1 MPEKSQWLK
10 SPPFCCFH
18 SSPRHFETTCSK
30 TVRPRRSLCGPEFFI
45 HHRSV
50 VSRPLLSLLPGAP
63 LRDPNPTSQLS
74 LSPPLPLLLLLLSPS
89 HSLPASTPPATPP
102 LSSAR
107 RRKSLASAALWMSG
121 VLPLCGGAA
130 RKVASSAH
138 PQWWPG
144 AHPPA
149 LAQVAMG
156 SDVQLRI
163 WRNEGCDMLF
173 PYNTAYEVFFQ
184 KQGKC

>member
-1 MPEKSQWLK
+1 MLK
-10 SPPFCCFH
+10 NGEATSLPLRTRIFH
-18 SSPRHFETTCSK
+18 SSPFCRFASAFVSFTWRSPA
-30 TVRPRRSLCGPEFFI
+30 RPKPY
-45 HHRSV
+45 
-50 VSRPLLSLLPGAP
+50 LPA
-63 LRDPNPTSQLS
+63 LS
-74 LSPPLPLLLLLLSPS
+74 LSPPLPLLLLLSPS